1 MSTFERY
8 QGNWFEQINNYDS
21 MVTEGKKQQES
32 GRILRYPVDWDDTV
46 SIVSSPWILE
56 VEGIKLYVRKEDNYP
71 VFKRCLNQISRKKH
85 QIEIPLPGEKFK
97 EFEDFLGV
105 SIILIS
111 NVLSQVCKAIAQRS
125 FIFKRT
131 RWSLLSYIY
140 PRNAL
145 Y

>member
-71 VFKRCLNQISRKKH
+71 VFKRMLESD
-85 QIEIPLPGEKFK
+85 FK
-97 EFEDFLGV
+97 EKTSDRDTTAWGKVQRIWGFF
-105 SIILIS
+105 
-111 NVLSQVCKAIAQRS
+111 RS
-125 FIFKRT
+125 FYHPDIKCPIT
-131 RWSLLSYIY
+131 GL
-140 PRNAL
+140 
-145 Y
+145 